1 MSDNSFTLSKKIKKG
16 IMSNGFYIVFAVLVI
31 FYSFAS
37 KNFLTPLNLRNI
49 IADST
54 ALLVICAGLGL
65 VVITGNL
72 DLSVGS
78 VAFLCAA
85 VASTLMKAGYSFWIG
100 FVLALA
106 VGLFVGAVN
115 GTLIAYLGFNPLL
128 VTLGFMM
135 AIRGATL
142 HMTKGWQIAL
152 PIAVKKAAVELTF
165 GVPRFV
171 IFGLLVLIAGQI
183 VLSKTVFGRRI
194 VAVGCDSLSAQRVGI
209 PVKRIKFLVFFISGG
224 CAAVGGIMS
233 VLNMGVLQPQL
244 GVGMEFIAVA
254 GIVMGGTSLFGG
266 RGSLIPGTLLGVL
279 MLFIIENG
287 LALLSVSPFAY
298 PLVRG
303 VVIFIAMY
311 VDSIKSSRIVSI
323 S

>member
-1 MSDNSFTLSKKIKKG
+1 MSDNTTAFSNKLKKG
-16 IMSNGFYIVFAVLVI
+16 LLSNGFYIVFAVLVI

-37 KNFLTPLNLRNI
+37 KNFLTPLNLRNVL
-49 IADST
+49 ADST

-65 VVITGNL
+65 VVITGSL

-85 VASTLMKAGYSFWIG
+85 ISASLMKAGYSFWIG
-100 FVLALA
+100 FAAALA
-106 VGLFVGAVN
+106 AGLVIGAIN

-135 AIRGATL
+135 SIRGATL

-152 PIAVKKAAVELTF
+152 PTAVKKTALELTL

-171 IFGLLVLIAGQI
+171 IFGVLILIVGQI

-194 VAVGCDSLSAQRVGI
+194 VAVGCDPLSSRRVGI
-209 PVKRIKFLVFFISGG
+209 PVKRIRFFVFFISGA

-303 VVIFIAMY
+303 VIIFIAMY
-311 VDSIKSSRIVSI
+311 VDSIKSSRIASV
-323 S
+323 